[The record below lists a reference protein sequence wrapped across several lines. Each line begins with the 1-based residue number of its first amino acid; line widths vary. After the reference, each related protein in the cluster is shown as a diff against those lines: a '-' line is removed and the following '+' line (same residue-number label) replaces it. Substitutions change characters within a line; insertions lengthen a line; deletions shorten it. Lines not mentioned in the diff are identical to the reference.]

1 MRRHEPAVSEAE
13 CGVGTPDPAQLEIKK
28 GLYARWGKRVLDM
41 VLAIFGL
48 VLLAPILILIAFAVK
63 LTSRGP
69 ILFCQVRVGRRGVPF
84 KIAKFRTMSAGAE
97 MRGAGITVGGDPRIT
112 ALGRFLRRYK
122 LDELPQLWNVLAG
135 EMSFVGPRPELPV
148 YVARY
153 SARQC
158 GVLALR
164 PGITGA
170 DAIAYRD
177 EEEFLAA
184 ASDAAKR
191 YEDVILPDKL
201 ALSLEYLE
209 DLSVRKDLEII
220 IETLISVIRVEKRRA
235 RSSNAFPTDDFVALL
250 GREPV
255 KIDHEGA
262 RRLIEGGS
270 VLVTGAAGSIGS
282 ELCGQIVRL
291 NPKRVVCLDHD
302 ADGIDRL
309 RRMMAGMSR
318 SERTS
323 FVVADVGDRRAMR
336 RCLAKH
342 NIEYIFHAAA
352 HKHLPVLESRVAE
365 AVRNNVFA
373 LDALLQT
380 AEEGGCRAF
389 VLISSD
395 KAVNPSSVMGATKRI
410 GELMLAS
417 RPQRGMRCVAV
428 RFGNVLGSSGSVVP
442 ILKEQLRRGLP
453 LTITHPES
461 KRFFMTSGEAVSLAL
476 EAFAI
481 GRHGEILVLEMGA
494 PVKIVDLARRMIRLG
509 RRDHRPASICF
520 TGLRPGEK
528 LEEELFYPQEVVER
542 TACQKIF
549 RAKGVKPSW
558 QQLREGLETLS
569 DELNSGDSARLRAAL
584 RYIVP
589 EYVVPLLP
597 SVETPVHDE
606 AVPVLYVA
614 HDDAS

>member
-1 MRRHEPAVSEAE
+1 MHRHEPAVSRGEN
-13 CGVGTPDPAQLEIKK
+13 GVGTSVPAQLEIQE
-28 GLYARWGKRVLDM
+28 GYYARGGKRVLDI

-48 VLLAPILILIAFAVK
+48 IFLAPILILIAFSVK

-69 ILFCQVRVGRRGVPF
+69 MLFRQVRVGRCGVLF
-84 KIAKFRTMSAGAE
+84 KIVKFRTMSVGAE
-97 MRGAGITVGGDPRIT
+97 ARGFGITVGGDPRVT
-112 ALGRFLRRYK
+112 TLGRFLRRYK
-122 LDELPQLWNVLAG
+122 LDELPQLWNILVG
-135 EMSFVGPRPELPV
+135 EMSLVGPRPELPV

-153 SARQC
+153 SPRQR

-164 PGITGA
+164 PGITGT

-177 EEEFLAA
+177 EEELLAA
-184 ASDAAKR
+184 APDAARR

-209 DLSVRKDLEII
+209 GLSVRKDLEII
-220 IETLISVIRVEKRRA
+220 IETLQSVIRATKRRA
-235 RSSNAFPTDDFVALL
+235 RSSNAISAGDFVELL

-255 KIDHEGA
+255 AIDLKGA
-262 RRLIEGGS
+262 RRLIEGRS

-282 ELCGQIVRL
+282 ELCTQIVRL
-291 NPKRVVCLDHD
+291 NPKRLVCLDHD
-302 ADGIDRL
+302 AGGIERL
-309 RRMMAGMSR
+309 QRMMATLSPLDR
-318 SERTS
+318 IS
-323 FVVADVGDRRAMR
+323 FVAADVGDRRALR
-336 RCLAKH
+336 GCLARN
-342 NIEYIFHAAA
+342 NIDFIFHAAA
-352 HKHLPVLESRVAE
+352 HKHLPALESRVDE

-380 AEEGGCRAF
+380 AEGGGCRAF
-389 VLISSD
+389 LLISSD

-442 ILKEQLRRGLP
+442 ILQEQLRRGLP

-481 GRHGEILVLEMGA
+481 GAHGEILVLEMGA
-494 PVKIVDLARRMIRLG
+494 PVNIVDLARRMTRLG
-509 RRDHRPASICF
+509 YHDLRAASINF

-542 TACQKIF
+542 TACEKIF
-549 RAKGVKPSW
+549 RAKGEKTSW
-558 QQLREGLETLS
+558 TELRHGLERLRGCV
-569 DELNSGDSARLRAAL
+569 DVGDAARLRAAL
-584 RYIVP
+584 GEIVP
-589 EYVVPLLP
+589 QYAFRPLPNAEPTGHDAALP
-597 SVETPVHDE
+597 VLHAAHDE
-606 AVPVLYVA
+606 A
-614 HDDAS
+614 S

>member
-1 MRRHEPAVSEAE
+1 MHRHETAASEAE
-13 CGVGTPDPAQLEIKK
+13 CGVGTSDPALLEIKK
-28 GLYARWGKRVLDM
+28 RFYARWGKRFLDI

-48 VLLAPILILIAFAVK
+48 IFLAPILILIACVVK

-69 ILFCQVRVGRRGVPF
+69 ILFRQVRVGRRGVPF
-84 KIAKFRTMSAGAE
+84 KIVKFRTMSVGASA
-97 MRGAGITVGGDPRIT
+97 RGFGITVGGDARIT
-112 ALGRFLRRYK
+112 TLGRFLRRHK

-153 SARQC
+153 SPRQR

-164 PGITGA
+164 PGITGV
-170 DAIAYRD
+170 DAVAYRD
-177 EEEFLAA
+177 EEELLAA
-184 ASDAAKR
+184 APDAARR
-191 YEDVILPDKL
+191 YEDLILPDKL
-201 ALSLEYLE
+201 ALSLEYFE
-209 DLSVRKDLEII
+209 NISFRKDLEII
-220 IETLISVIRVEKRRA
+220 IETLKSVVRATKRWP
-235 RSSNAFPTDDFVALL
+235 RSSRLLSAGDIAELL

-255 KIDHEGA
+255 AIDLKGA
-262 RRLIEGGS
+262 RRLIEGRS

-291 NPKRVVCLDHD
+291 NPKRLVCLDHD
-302 ADGIDRL
+302 AGGIERL
-309 RRMMAGMSR
+309 QRMMAGLPR
-318 SERTS
+318 SDRAR

-336 RCLAKH
+336 GCFNKN
-342 NIEYIFHAAA
+342 NIDFIFHAAA
-352 HKHLPVLESRVAE
+352 HKHLPALESRVDD

-417 RPQRGMRCVAV
+417 RPQSGMRCVAV

-442 ILKEQLRRGLP
+442 ILQEQLRRGLP

-461 KRFFMTSGEAVSLAL
+461 KRFFMTSGEAVSLTL

-481 GRHGEILVLEMGA
+481 GAHGEILVLEMGA
-494 PVKIVDLARRMIRLG
+494 PVKIVDLARKMIRLG
-509 RRDHRPASICF
+509 HHDSRAASFCF
-520 TGLRPGEK
+520 TGLRAGEK

-542 TACQKIF
+542 TACEKIF
-549 RAKGVKPSW
+549 CAKGERPSW
-558 QQLREGLETLS
+558 TELRRGLERLRGCV
-569 DELNSGDSARLRAAL
+569 NVGDSVRLRAAL
-584 RYIVP
+584 REIVP
-589 EYVVPLLP
+589 EYAFRQLP
-597 SVETPVHDE
+597 NDEPPGHDAARPVLHAAHDE
-606 AVPVLYVA
+606 A
-614 HDDAS
+614 S